1 MRIAWGSGRCLS
13 DTSPRSSE
21 LFEYVIIES
30 KCGED
35 AKGWNSDAISC
46 CLSWEEK
53 CFVDQAAIAAAD
65 PHQCL
70 ESRLPGVNVS
80 LRGPQSARIIVVGDE
95 MGACCFNALLPIWG
109 VYIANLMASFCE

>member
-70 ESRLPGVNVS
+70 ESRLPGVNEAYSRTVDDVAEPLVS
-80 LRGPQSARIIVVGDE
+80 GG
-95 MGACCFNALLPIWG
+95 LP
-109 VYIANLMASFCE
+109 